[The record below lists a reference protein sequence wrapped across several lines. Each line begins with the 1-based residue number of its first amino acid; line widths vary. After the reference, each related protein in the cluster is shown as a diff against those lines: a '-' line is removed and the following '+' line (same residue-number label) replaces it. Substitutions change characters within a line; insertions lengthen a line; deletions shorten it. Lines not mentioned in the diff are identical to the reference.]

1 MQNHVVKLHRAKL
14 TVSPYPLT
22 PIPRET
28 EGEDRSALRRELIA
42 RREQLADRAA
52 KEAALTAAV
61 VRSVRALDPLCVG
74 AYCATRGEFDP
85 LPALQQLA
93 QALPEL
99 EFALPVVDPATRQM
113 RFVPWVP
120 GDALQPGPYGIA
132 EPVEQSRTV
141 EPDTLL
147 VPCVGFVEA
156 GLRLGYGG
164 GYYDRYMAGR
174 GDVFSIGLAFDLC
187 ELDDL
192 RAEPHDHLLDL
203 ILTETGAFGLEA
215 GLLGDVEA

>member
-1 MQNHVVKLHRAKL
+1 M
-14 TVSPYPLT
+14 SPYSLT
-22 PIPRET
+22 PIPRES
-28 EGEDRSALRRELIA
+28 EGEDRAALRRALIA
-42 RREQLADRAA
+42 RREQLPDRSA

-61 VRSVRALDPLCVG
+61 VRAVTALEPICLG

-85 LPALQQLA
+85 LPALRQLA
-93 QALPEL
+93 QALPDVQ
-99 EFALPVVDPATRQM
+99 FALPVVDPATRQM
-113 RFVPWVP
+113 RFVAWAP
-120 GDALQPGPYGIA
+120 GEALQAGAYGIA
-132 EPVEQSRTV
+132 VPVDQSRTV
-141 EPDTLL
+141 EPDALL

-174 GDVFSIGLAFDLC
+174 GDVYTIGLAFDLC

-203 ILTETGAFGLEA
+203 ILTETGSFGLEA
-215 GLLGDVEA
+215 GLLGDEEL